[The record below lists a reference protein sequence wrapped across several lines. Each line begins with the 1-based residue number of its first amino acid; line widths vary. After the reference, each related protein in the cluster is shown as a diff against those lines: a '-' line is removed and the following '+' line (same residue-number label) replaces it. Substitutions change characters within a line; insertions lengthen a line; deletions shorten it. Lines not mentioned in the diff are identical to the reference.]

1 MTERLGAVKDLTLH
15 YLFKDNSWWYVEE
28 LKNQVKDKNIEG
40 VRWWRPNKI
49 GW

>member
-1 MTERLGAVKDLTLH
+1 MTERLGAVKDLTLY
-15 YLFKDNSWWYVEE
+15 YLFKDNRWYVEE
-28 LKNQVKDKNIEG
+28 LKNQVRVFVEG